1 MTLGRKIIHNF
12 LTQNS
17 HVYVDNLFCSPV
29 TPLEVRTLT
38 GNFQKLLAQVK
49 TVIIIIIVI
58 IIINISII
66 IITGANLVLNVVR

>member
-49 TVIIIIIVI
+49 TVIIIIII
-58 IIINISII
+58 II

>member
-1 MTLGRKIIHNF
+1 MTLGRKINHNF

-49 TVIIIIIVI
+49 TVIIIIII
-58 IIINISII
+58 IIIIISII

>member
-38 GNFQKLLAQVK
+38 GNFQKLLAQVQ
-49 TVIIIIIVI
+49 TVIIIISI
-58 IIINISII
+58 IIIIII

>member
-38 GNFQKLLAQVK
+38 GNFQKLLAQVI
-49 TVIIIIIVI
+49 TVIIIVSI
-58 IIINISII
+58 IIISIII

>member
-1 MTLGRKIIHNF
+1 MTLGRKILHNF

-17 HVYVDNLFCSPV
+17 HVNVDNLFCSPV

-49 TVIIIIIVI
+49 TVIISI
-58 IIINISII
+58 II

>member
-1 MTLGRKIIHNF
+1 MTLGRKINHNF

-49 TVIIIIIVI
+49 TTSSSSSAAAASSSSSQVQ
-58 IIINISII
+58 
-66 IITGANLVLNVVR
+66 TLF